1 MKISSKALK
10 MAGLVV
16 SAAVM
21 MVATQEASAHATF
34 LNTVNSGTA
43 IGATS
48 YSRLGLNHACNGA
61 ASGIS
66 YPIVAQSV
74 AIPTINPIISRADV
88 TSGNLGA
95 YSVLPTATVAD
106 YLFTTEASTVAVT
119 TLGNR
124 FGLVQSRD
132 IFTAQLEQRS
142 PLSTTTSHGRTTND
156 IVGWVSTKGNLGINL
171 NGEVPFRFANVFFKK
186 TSCLRNVTVQ
196 IPVVDICKTTAQ
208 PGTFVAGTLAKA
220 SGGVEIW
227 VDPTLATPSWL
238 PQTSIEAGAGTTNFT
253 INRDPIANPYP
264 ANCAGAP
271 IAANGVLTGTFTSGA
286 DALFDIKIQP
296 SAADIDKLQFPGWG
310 TPVVG
315 NTFE

>member
-1 MKISSKALK
+1 MKFSAKALK
-10 MAGLVV
+10 IAAIGV
-16 SAAVM
+16 SAVTM
-21 MVATQEASAHATF
+21 MIATQEASAHATF

-48 YSRLGLNHACNGA
+48 FSRLGLNHACNGA

-66 YPIVAQSV
+66 YPIIAQSV

-88 TSGNLGA
+88 ASGVLGN
-95 YSVLPTATVAD
+95 YSVLPAATVAD

-119 TLGNR
+119 TLANR
-124 FGLVQSRD
+124 FGLVQSKD
-132 IFTAQLEQRS
+132 VFNSQIEQRS
-142 PLSTTTSHGRTTND
+142 PLSTTTSHGKTTND
-156 IVGWVSTKGNLGINL
+156 VVGWVSTKGNLQINL

-196 IPVVDICKTTAQ
+196 IPVVDICKTSAK

-227 VDPTLATPSWL
+227 VDPALTTPSWL

-264 ANCAGAP
+264 ASCAGAP

-296 SAADIDKLQFPGWG
+296 SADDINKLQFPGWG
-310 TPVVG
+310 TPVAG

>member
-1 MKISSKALK
+1 MKFSAKALK
-10 MAGLVV
+10 IAALGV
-16 SAAVM
+16 SAVTM

-43 IGATS
+43 NGSTS
-48 YSRLGLNHACNGA
+48 FSRIGLNHACNGTTP
-61 ASGIS
+61 S
-66 YPIVAQSV
+66 YPIIAQSV
-74 AIPTINPIISRADV
+74 AIPTVNPIISRADV
-88 TSGNLGA
+88 TAGALGA
-95 YSVLPTATVAD
+95 YTVLPTAVVGD

-119 TLGNR
+119 TLANR
-124 FGLVQSRD
+124 FQLVQSKD
-132 IFTAQLEQRS
+132 VFNSQIEQRS
-142 PLSTTTSHGRTTND
+142 PLTTTTSHGKTTND
-156 IVGWVSTKGNLGINL
+156 VVGWVSTKGNLQINL
-171 NGEVPFRFANVFFKK
+171 NGETPFRFANVFFKK

-196 IPVVDICKTTAQ
+196 IPVVDICKSSAK

-227 VDPTLATPSWL
+227 VDPALTTPAWL

-271 IAANGVLTGTFTSGA
+271 IAANGVLTGTSTSGV
-286 DALFDIKIQP
+286 DPLFDIKIQP
-296 SAADIDKLQFPGWG
+296 SADDIDKLQFPGWG
-310 TPVVG
+310 TPVAG